1 MIPSIT
7 VAYTITRTTPPTKI
21 LKDLLPLFIMPL
33 WSDCYPV
40 SCNVCDRETHLSYA
54 SLFAQASLSESNIAL
69 LRELK
74 ARRFLS
80 GLTLEIPFYSPIAV

>member
-7 VAYTITRTTPPTKI
+7 VAYTITRTAPTTKT
-21 LKDLLPLFIMPL
+21 LKDALPLFIMPL

-40 SCNVCDRETHLSYA
+40 LYNVCDRETHLSHT

-80 GLTLEIPFYSPIAV
+80 GLALEIPFYSSVAV